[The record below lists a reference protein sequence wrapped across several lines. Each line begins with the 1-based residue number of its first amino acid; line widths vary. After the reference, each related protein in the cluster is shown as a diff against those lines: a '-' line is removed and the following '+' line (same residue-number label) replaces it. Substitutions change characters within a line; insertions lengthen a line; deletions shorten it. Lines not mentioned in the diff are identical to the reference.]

1 MRCQVC
7 QAEFPK
13 SGRFCPECAAPLSPE
28 DAAPTTLAPRPR
40 TPASASR
47 SFQDGRFLPGSLLVD
62 RFRVINLVGRG
73 GMGEVYRASDLT
85 LNQPVALK
93 FLPHETASRPDLLE
107 RFHGEVRIA
116 RQVSHPNVCR
126 VYDIGE
132 VEGAAFISM
141 EYVDGEDLGSLLR
154 RIGRLPADK
163 AIEIARKLC
172 AGLAAAH
179 AKGVLHRDLKPAN
192 VMIDG
197 RGEVLIMDFGL
208 AAVADQV
215 AGAEVRNGTPAYMAP
230 EQLAGKEVTERSD
243 IYALGLVLYEIFT
256 GQRAFKTADR
266 SAIPSAASASRDVDP
281 VIERVITRCLD
292 PEPSKR
298 PQTALAVARMLPGGD
313 PLAEALAA
321 GDTPTPAM
329 VAASEATGVLSV
341 RGAVACMTFVVAG
354 LIALLLMSAKSN
366 LLRLTPLPYSE
377 DVLAQKARDVAA
389 RLGYPEPPADN
400 FSAFIFRR
408 DYHDWAEKSLKT
420 DGYREQVRR
429 GQPALLVFAYKQ
441 SPQYMEPL
449 APDGV
454 PSENDP
460 PLNVSGMV
468 RMELDPDGRLTRFQA
483 VPPQQDS
490 GEASAQPADWI
501 KLFETAGLDRSRWTE
516 TASREIPPFGFDERK
531 AWTGSYAH
539 APDMPLRIEAAA
551 WKGRPVSFEL
561 FGPWRQPVRVR
572 PLTPGQSRL
581 AGILSGAVS
590 FLLLGAGWLAW
601 RNYRAGRSDVGGAF
615 RLAAIG
621 CVGQSLGGIVAIH
634 HVPTSAEGSHLAD
647 AIGFGLFVAVTTGLL
662 YLALE
667 PFVRRRWPQ
676 SLISWTRLLAG
687 DVRDSLVAGHI
698 LIATAFGVAVAIL
711 RNGADWYQWQALGT
725 LSLSDNR
732 IMQLDT
738 GLMTSF
744 VLTGLIQPAAVVM
757 AFLFVLILLRL
768 LLRNTWLAAA
778 TVVALSVVGASVVG
792 ASTVTTAVGALVISC
807 LLWVMLRFGILPGTL
822 FVVISAL
829 LSWSPLTS
837 DLSAWYASRGLFI
850 VASTLAL
857 ALWSFRKALGGRRVL
872 KEGLLDA

>member
-1 MRCQVC
+1 MHCTACR
-7 QAEFPK
+7 AEITAP
-13 SGRFCPECAAPLSPE
+13 GRFCPVCAAPLVVD
-28 DAAPTTLAPRPR
+28 DAATAATARRQRP
-40 TPASASR
+40 PSS
-47 SFQDGRFLPGSLLVD
+47 SGSSDDGRFPSGSLLVD
-62 RFRVINLVGRG
+62 RYRVISLIGRG

-93 FLPHETASRPDLLE
+93 FLPHATASRPDLLE

-126 VYDIGE
+126 VYDIGQ
-132 VEGAAFISM
+132 VDGAAFISM
-141 EYVDGEDLGSLLR
+141 EYVDGEDLSVLLR

-192 VMIDG
+192 IMIDG
-197 RGEVLIMDFGL
+197 RGQVLIMDFGL
-208 AAVADQV
+208 AAVADQL

-243 IYALGLVLYEIFT
+243 IYALGLVFYEIFT

-298 PQTALAVARMLPGGD
+298 PQTALALARMLPGGD

-329 VAASEATGVLSV
+329 VAASEATGILSV
-341 RGAVACMTFVVAG
+341 RGAVACMAFVVAG
-354 LIALLLMSAKSN
+354 LIALVLMSAKSN
-366 LLRLTPLPYSE
+366 VLRLTPLPYSH
-377 DVLAQKARDVAA
+377 DVLAQKAREMAA
-389 RLGYPEPPADN
+389 RLGYPDPPADN
-400 FSAFIFRR
+400 FSAFIYRT
-408 DYHDWAEKSLKT
+408 DYHDWAERSLT
-420 DGYREQVRR
+420 TGEYREQVRR
-429 GQPALLVFAYKQ
+429 GQPALLVFVYKQ
-441 SPQYMEPL
+441 SQQYMEPL
-449 APDGV
+449 ASGGV

-483 VPPQQDS
+483 VPPQQES
-490 GEASAQPADWI
+490 GEASAPPVDWI

-539 APDMPLRIEAAA
+539 APDMPMRIEAAA

-561 FGPWRQPVRVR
+561 FGPWRQPIRVR
-572 PLTPGQSRL
+572 PLTPAQSRL
-581 AGILSGAVS
+581 AGILSGVVS
-590 FLLLGAGWLAW
+590 FLLMGAGWLAW
-601 RNYRAGRSDVGGAF
+601 RNYRAGRSDVGGAL

-621 CVGQSLGGIVAIH
+621 CAAQSLGGIVAIH
-634 HVPTSAEGSHLAD
+634 HVPTPAEGSHLAD
-647 AIGFGLFVAVTTGLL
+647 AIGFGLFIAATAGIL

-676 SLISWTRLLAG
+676 SMISWTRLLAG

-698 LIATAFGVAVAIL
+698 LIATAFGVALAIV

-725 LSLSDNR
+725 LPLSDNR
-732 IMQLDT
+732 IAQLDT
-738 GLMTSF
+738 RSMAGF
-744 VLTGLIQPAAVVM
+744 VLTGLIQPAAIVM
-757 AFLFVLILLRL
+757 GLLFVFILLRL
-768 LLRNTWLAAA
+768 LLRNTWVAAA
-778 TVVALSVVGASVVG
+778 TVVALIVVVASVWG
-792 ASTVTTAVGALVISC
+792 ASTVTTAVAALFISS
-807 LLWVMLRFGILPGTL
+807 LLWVVLRFGILPGTL
-822 FVVISAL
+822 FLAISTLA
-829 LSWSPLTS
+829 SWSLLTL
-837 DLSAWYASRGLFI
+837 DFSAWYASLGLVI
-850 VASTLAL
+850 IALTLAL
-857 ALWSFRKALGGRRVL
+857 AVWSFRHALGGRKVL
-872 KEGLLDA
+872 SESFLDA